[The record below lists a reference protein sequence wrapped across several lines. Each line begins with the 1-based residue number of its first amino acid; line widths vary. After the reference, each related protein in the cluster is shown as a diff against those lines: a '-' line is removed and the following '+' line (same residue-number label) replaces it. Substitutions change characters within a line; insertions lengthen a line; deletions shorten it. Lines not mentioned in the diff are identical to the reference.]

1 MGYVYLLCQVD
12 AVGQETFKIGI
23 SKNDPA
29 IRLKNLQTGN
39 PNKISVLK
47 QYESE
52 NYKNVEKLL
61 HRKYHANKTLAD
73 NEWFSLSNE
82 DVNYFIFECEKAN
95 NMIIF
100 LKENN
105 HFCK

>member
-1 MGYVYLLCQVD
+1 MGYVYLLMQVD
-12 AVGQETFKIGI
+12 AIGEETFKIGI

-39 PNKISVLK
+39 PNNISVLK

-52 NYKNVEKLL
+52 NYKNVEKVL
-61 HRKYHANKTLAD
+61 HRKYYANKTLAD

-82 DVNYFIFECEKAN
+82 DVSYFIFECEKAN
-95 NMIIF
+95 GMINF